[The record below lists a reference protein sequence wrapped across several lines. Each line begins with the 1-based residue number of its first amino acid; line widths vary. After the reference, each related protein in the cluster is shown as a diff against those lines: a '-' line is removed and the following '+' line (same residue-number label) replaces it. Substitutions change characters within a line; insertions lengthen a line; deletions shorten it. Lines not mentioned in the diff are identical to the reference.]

1 MVCHETYK
9 DKNNNWLS
17 PDEIEID
24 ENKVYKKGDRKNEVA
39 VGPSESC
46 QNLKKM

>member
-17 PDEIEID
+17 PDEVDTED
-24 ENKVYKKGDRKNEVA
+24 GRNYLNWKT
-39 VGPSESC
+39 
-46 QNLKKM
+46 